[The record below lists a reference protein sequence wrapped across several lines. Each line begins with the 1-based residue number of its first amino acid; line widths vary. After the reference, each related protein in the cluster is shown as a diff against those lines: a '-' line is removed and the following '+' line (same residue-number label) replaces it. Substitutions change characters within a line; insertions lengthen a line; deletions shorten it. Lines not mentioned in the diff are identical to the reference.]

1 MPLAPF
7 LRTPRA
13 NSFVSSIKENAPS
26 WYDDTRV
33 GKTAPLYGLSR
44 MLLYGYLA
52 PLYDFR
58 DGDGAQQQGQT
69 DHKT

>member
-1 MPLAPF
+1 MGVP
-7 LRTPRA
+7 
-13 NSFVSSIKENAPS
+13 ENAPS